1 LSSSVYA
8 QLHIMLEL
16 MLHRSRVPPLFL
28 NAQTTRHEH
37 LATLARDDPLI
48 DRYHFDKAPEEL
60 PTWMLKTKKHRAGA
74 HLLKHML
81 MITSV
86 GSLGKGSY
94 RWYAKNA
101 R

>member
-1 LSSSVYA
+1 
-8 QLHIMLEL
+8 MLEL
-16 MLHRSRVPPLFL
+16 MLHRSRVSSLFL

-48 DRYHFDKAPEEL
+48 DRYHFDKTPEEL

-81 MITSV
+81 MNTSV
-86 GSLGKGSY
+86 GGLGKGNY
-94 RWYAKNA
+94 RWYAMNA